1 MKLPSFAVLLLSL
14 ACSNLGPSARP
25 CPSMVVSPHAMI
37 TFAKPLVAGGYQV
50 ELELDGSK
58 ESCALEI
65 GPSIPGQE
73 MGGAVMGP
81 RTETKSTCKSLGF
94 AHVAMDG
101 SISDLRL
108 SKPNEKMSV
117 PFSFKLSMGGV
128 VVVESNTPLEFKPT
142 DTLGEGCG
150 KTDVATL
157 TLAQKQ

>member
-1 MKLPSFAVLLLSL
+1 MKLSSLAVLLFSL
-14 ACSNLGPSARP
+14 ACSNLGPSARL
-25 CPSMVVSPHAMI
+25 CPSMAVSPHAMI
-37 TFAKPLVAGGYQV
+37 NFTKPLAAGVYQV

-58 ESCALEI
+58 ESCTVEI

-73 MGGAVMGP
+73 LGGAVMGP
-81 RTETKSTCKSLGF
+81 RTKTESTCKSLDF

-117 PFSFKLSMGGV
+117 PFLFKMSMGGV
-128 VVVESNTPLEFKPT
+128 VVVESNAPLEFKPT

-150 KTDVATL
+150 KTDVAKLTL
-157 TLAQKQ
+157 TQK